1 MPTPF
6 ERNSES
12 PNYRQESPR
21 EGDVRGEESGL
32 AEPKPDE
39 PEGNEPDD
47 LDFNELDPAKKDRT
61 WGA

>member
-6 ERNSES
+6 ERDASS
-12 PNYRQESPR
+12 PNDRQKSPG

-32 AEPKPDE
+32 AEPKADE

-47 LDFNELDPAKKDRT
+47 LDFNELDPKAKDRT

>member
-1 MPTPF
+1 MPTPL
-6 ERNSES
+6 EKTSASSNH
-12 PNYRQESPR
+12 RQESPR

-32 AEPKPDE
+32 AEPTADE

-47 LDFNELDPAKKDRT
+47 LDFNELDPKAKDRT